1 MNNMK
6 LLING
11 FWKDAVRVMPRT
23 RVAFDRYKALFD
35 ANKIAWKITDYDSY
49 KSIEPESEIGLP
61 VWWVIPNAT
70 VDCISEAIERGYA
83 WKAEDP
89 GVLP

>member
-1 MNNMK
+1 MK

-23 RVAFDRYKALFD
+23 KEAFDRYKLLFD
-35 ANKIAWKITDYDSY
+35 ANNVAWEIEDHDTHKIIG
-49 KSIEPESEIGLP
+49 PVSEVGLP

-70 VDCISEAIERGYA
+70 IDSIAEAIEHGYA
-83 WKAEDP
+83 WKAEHP